1 MMRVKSITDKAGKE
15 SDNRDWWW
23 NQSAHMSPSYKNRH
37 NGHASR
43 TCSAQDTARAM
54 GWGQLV
60 ECVCQYDG
68 SGQPERK
75 EEGSGYGLLFLF
87 FILTTSAWRSDVHL
101 CLTTGVF
108 SWMSDLSINV
118 RQSEPRGV
126 EST

>member
-75 EEGSGYGLLFLF
+75 EEGSGYGLLLLF
-87 FILTTSAWRSDVHL
+87 FISDNISVA
-101 CLTTGVF
+101 
-108 SWMSDLSINV
+108 I
-118 RQSEPRGV
+118 
-126 EST
+126 